1 MDESELKA
9 VDALIAVA
17 ITMIILAIG
26 GLVVAA
32 VIEAFTSLGLWA
44 IPAIALFLWGFR
56 IVYRK
61 VEKFLGESS

>member
-32 VIEAFTSLGLWA
+32 VIGAFTSLGLWA